1 MNGQSRQDKPQEK
14 AAGIA
19 QEDRGRGKIK
29 SQESEQR
36 TSQCD
41 GQNANKV
48 VTLDQRNY
56 KDGKGNEEG
65 DTRGQA
71 IQSVNKVE
79 RIGHRN
85 DPEHSEE
92 QAQEETVDAV
102 AKDGQANDAQAR
114 PPDHPSCEWLKY

>member
-1 MNGQSRQDKPQEK
+1 MNGQSRQDKHQEK

-19 QEDRGRGKIK
+19 QENRGRGKIK

-48 VTLDQRNY
+48 VTLDQRNH

-65 DTRGQA
+65 DTCGQA

-79 RIGHRN
+79 RVGHRN

-92 QAQEETVDAV
+92 QAQEETMDAV
-102 AKDGQANDAQAR
+102 AKDGQVDDAKAR
-114 PPDHPSCEWLKY
+114 QPDHPSSECLTY